1 MSSVRP
7 VEITELVIENVALS
21 YLVDIKKQF
30 LQAQKQKER
39 AALSESDFEFRRFY
53 QSIENLLDMIEAK
66 TIKDQSVKRINE
78 LIIELEKLQN
88 SDEPIVTK
96 IKKLKAILRGAA
108 QIIREH
114 RWFDMPR
121 SKERGFDLVGEF
133 YE

>member
-7 VEITELVIENVALS
+7 VEVTELVIENVALS

-30 LQAQKQKER
+30 LQAQKRKER

-53 QSIENLLDMIEAK
+53 QSVENLLDMIKAK
-66 TIKDQSVKRINE
+66 TIKDQSVKKVDS
-78 LIIELEKLQN
+78 LISQLEELEN
-88 SDEPIVTK
+88 SDKSIRDK
-96 IKKLKAILRGAA
+96 IKELKEILREAA

>member
-30 LQAQKQKER
+30 LQAQKRKER

-78 LIIELEKLQN
+78 LIEELEKLQN